1 MRIENDVKL
10 DFKDVLIRP
19 KRSTLKSRSEVSLSR
34 EYIAKHSGQKIVG
47 VPIIAANM
55 DTVATFEMASALA
68 AQNCFCAV
76 HKHYSVDDWRAFVAR
91 STAAALSFVAV
102 SCGASDSDFDKLT
115 DTLAL
120 SPDLRMICLDVAN
133 GYTELFVS
141 FLKRVRA
148 AFPTHTIMAGNV
160 VTGEMC
166 EELILSGADIVK
178 VGIGPGSVSQPPFS
192 CPMTNC
198 IENICT
204 GLHHA
209 QADWRRLPPAVCC
222 G

>member
-34 EYIAKHSGQKIVG
+34 EYVAKHSGQKIIG
-47 VPIIAANM
+47 VPVIAANM
-55 DTVATFEMASALA
+55 DTVGTFEMATALA

-76 HKHYSVDDWRAFVAR
+76 HKHYSIDDWRAFVTR
-91 STAAALSFVAV
+91 STADALSFVAV
-102 SCGASDSDFDKLT
+102 SSGASDSDFDKLAA
-115 DTLAL
+115 TLAL

-148 AFPTHTIMAGNV
+148 AYAKHTIIAGNV

-178 VGIGPGSVSQPPFS
+178 VGIGPGSVCTTRKLTGVGYVPRF
-192 CPMTNC
+192 THC
-198 IENICT
+198 IFVT
-204 GLHHA
+204 S
-209 QADWRRLPPAVCC
+209 
-222 G
+222 